1 MQSLQRIKK
10 GQKMTDTPAKKKR
23 GPPPQDP
30 AHGALSPTERS
41 ARHRKQ
47 LAAQVQQAT
56 ARPATAHTLPTSV
69 LMRALQGQLAQIDT
83 DSTAT
88 RHPAAALVV
97 AIVSKYRLPLFVSL
111 EAPID
116 TRLAQI
122 AT

>member
-1 MQSLQRIKK
+1 
-10 GQKMTDTPAKKKR
+10 MTDTAPAKKRR
-23 GPPPQDP
+23 GPPPLDP
-30 AHGALSPTERS
+30 AHGALTPTERS

-56 ARPATAHTLPTSV
+56 ARHATAHTLPTSV

-83 DSTAT
+83 DPMAS

-116 TRLAQI
+116 TRLDAGG
-122 AT
+122 TV

>member
-1 MQSLQRIKK
+1 
-10 GQKMTDTPAKKKR
+10 MTDTAPAKKRR

-56 ARPATAHTLPTSV
+56 ASPATAHTLPTTV
-69 LMRALQGQLAQIDT
+69 LLRALSGQLAQIDG

-88 RHPAAALVV
+88 RHPAAALIV

-116 TRLAQI
+116 TRLDAGG
-122 AT
+122 TV

>member
-1 MQSLQRIKK
+1 
-10 GQKMTDTPAKKKR
+10 MTDTPAPKKKR
-23 GPPPQDP
+23 GPPPLDP

-47 LAAQVQQAT
+47 LAAQVQQAID
-56 ARPATAHTLPTSV
+56 RPAAVPTLPTSV

-83 DSTAT
+83 DPMAS

-116 TRLAQI
+116 TRLDAGG
-122 AT
+122 TV

>member
-1 MQSLQRIKK
+1 
-10 GQKMTDTPAKKKR
+10 MTDTAPAKKKR

-30 AHGALSPTERS
+30 AHGALSPTERT

-56 ARPATAHTLPTSV
+56 ARPATAHTLPTTV
-69 LMRALQGQLAQIDT
+69 LVRALQGQLAAMDA
-83 DSTAT
+83 DCTAT

-97 AIVSKYRLPLFVSL
+97 ELVTRYRLPLFVSL

-116 TRLAQI
+116 TRLDSTSTNGEA
-122 AT
+122 A